1 MIKTIRAAL
10 ASLGLLATGSVAA
23 IMLTG
28 VLEGISA
35 VPRWAAVAIGMGFL
49 LGAAALAGRVAVD
62 VAGPRAHR
70 AAAVTGLLVAA
81 LAGLS
86 AVATESADAEGLELT
101 TMFLIAAVVGGA
113 VSVGVAAALATDHRR
128 AEKS

>member
-1 MIKTIRAAL
+1 MIKTFRAAL

-35 VPRWAAVAIGMGFL
+35 VPRWAAVAVGIGFL

-62 VAGPRAHR
+62 VAGAAPIAPRP
-70 AAAVTGLLVAA
+70 
-81 LAGLS
+81 
-86 AVATESADAEGLELT
+86 
-101 TMFLIAAVVGGA
+101 
-113 VSVGVAAALATDHRR
+113 
-128 AEKS
+128 